1 MILMFS
7 YYMITYLV
15 FRYSILVQTFLKDSF
30 IQSSISYIFLS
41 FLGSVSVEHEA
52 ADEPPR
58 SIIVDDGPHW
68 TDSDPFFQGDEEHS
82 VQRVLHEF
90 FADNHTPSYLIDSQ
104 PSSNNIDPQDG
115 AVAGPSG
122 LCKQRLKN
130 GGGSNSSS
138 SEKPTNCNNSQV
150 HEGMACHHQEKEAS
164 NVSLSVVIIMLSFSI
179 CICCSKVLMILLI
192 DERVML

>member
-1 MILMFS
+1 M
-7 YYMITYLV
+7 YP
-15 FRYSILVQTFLKDSF
+15 
-30 IQSSISYIFLS
+30 
-41 FLGSVSVEHEA
+41 LGSVSVEHET

-82 VQRVLHEF
+82 VQRVLHDF
-90 FADNHTPSYLIDSQ
+90 FAANHTPSYLIDSQ

-130 GGGSNSSS
+130 SGNSSS
-138 SEKPTNCNNSQV
+138 SKKPTDCKNRQV
-150 HEGMACHHQEKEAS
+150 SEQMSCHNQEKEAS
-164 NVSLSVVIIMLSFSI
+164 NVSSSVVIIMVSVVI
-179 CICCSKVLMILLI
+179 CICCSKVIL
-192 DERVML
+192 DKMKE